1 MPAYGLAMLK
11 SALPDG
17 LMDWVLRRAAGE
29 QYRRIELDE

>member
-1 MPAYGLAMLK
+1 
-11 SALPDG
+11 LPDG